1 VINICFSSE
10 VKMSGQVKLETQF
23 EIPQYQS
30 SQYEAPQYYYIQ
42 ADGTD
47 GTQQT
52 EYVVQDLGELGDNAI
67 IMFEEGGVGA
77 EEIVSSEEYV
87 TYTVPSKD
95 VNQKSDYDLLG
106 AHYSSDISYQT
117 RPVET
122 QTKLEIRDAIAN
134 IGVVECREEEVL
146 TEESQFKTGVVH
158 HEEGDVHFEIKSE
171 VHYDDQGESSRVF
184 YSTGAGPETVYKQ
197 VVEQPLNLVKKERI
211 RPNSASIFEGNSD
224 LVICKLCNSYVVG
237 SKIDIHNRD
246 IHSNMSQMNCP
257 DCGKLFTSKRSL
269 VGHKKEKHTGQL
281 EIFPCP
287 ECGKNFSRKSNLK
300 AHMDSIHFGKKF
312 PCSFCDRIFTNRS
325 CMNLHV
331 KKTHNDIMMS
341 L

>member
-1 VINICFSSE
+1 
-10 VKMSGQVKLETQF
+10 MSGQVQLETQF
-23 EIPQYQS
+23 EVPQFQT
-30 SQYEAPQYYYIQ
+30 SQFEAPQFYYIQ
-42 ADGTD
+42 ADGPDT
-47 GTQQT
+47 TQHT
-52 EYVVQDLGELGDNAI
+52 EYVVRDLGDLGDNAI

-87 TYTVPSKD
+87 TYTVPSRA
-95 VNQKSDYDLLG
+95 VNLSREVNLSQKSEYDLLG
-106 AHYSSDISYQT
+106 AHYSSEVSYQPT
-117 RPVET
+117 AGGNSVA
-122 QTKLEIRDAIAN
+122 KLEIRDAIAN
-134 IGVVECREEEVL
+134 IGVVDCQEEEVH
-146 TEESQFKTGVVH
+146 TEYKTGFVH
-158 HEEGDVHFEIKSE
+158 HVDGDVHYEIKSE
-171 VHYDDQGESSRVF
+171 VLEYDDVVPSNKAFFTNGSDPV
-184 YSTGAGPETVYKQ
+184 STTKVYKQ
-197 VVEQPLNLVKKERI
+197 ISEQPLNLVKKERI
-211 RPNSASIFEGNSD
+211 TTNSASLFEGNSD

-246 IHSNMSQMNCP
+246 IHSNMNCLNCP

-269 VGHKKEKHTGQL
+269 VGHKKEKHSGQL
-281 EIFPCP
+281 EIFPCS

-331 KKTHNDIMMS
+331 KKTHSDIMMS